1 MNLIH
6 NKTDTLNV
14 VKSRDHLNTT
24 PAHTH
29 TRRDESV
36 CKKKDCWMSD
46 FFYHVSLSR
55 QAGQIWKL
63 KKVTVTLWT
72 LECLCDI
79 NMPYA
84 SHWSYHGCVRV

>member
-36 CKKKDCWMSD
+36 CKKKDC
-46 FFYHVSLSR
+46 
-55 QAGQIWKL
+55 
-63 KKVTVTLWT
+63 
-72 LECLCDI
+72 
-79 NMPYA
+79 
-84 SHWSYHGCVRV
+84 